1 MGKYNPGGGYLDVSY
16 ALGDW
21 VVTAV
26 DKAVGTIEITKNP
39 KKAVYRTIDG
49 TILAYPEDKLDNNF
63 SHVTARTP
71 SGKLVSMQMDPGVS
85 WDEAMRT
92 LEKAAENLSDAERKG
107 YAKQAVKAVQ
117 NGYQAEEGLFRSYLR
132 PPAKPASAKRAGATV
147 AGVTQAIKSAYSPT
161 AVKPNGDPSSTAQST
176 GQAKPNGDPP
186 TAPSMPA
193 ASIKSAYSPT
203 AVKPPYNPAIPSL
216 PAGVAYKP
224 SYPEAKAVGGCVCR
238 RCNSKNPHAEPNQA
252 DGSYLCFECR

>member
-117 NGYQAEEGLFRSYLR
+117 NGYQA
-132 PPAKPASAKRAGATV
+132 SAKRAGATV

-161 AVKPNGDPSSTAQST
+161 AVKPNGDP
-176 GQAKPNGDPP
+176 P
-186 TAPSMPA
+186 TAPSMPV
-193 ASIKSAYSPT
+193 AS
-203 AVKPPYNPAIPSL
+203 PYNPAIPSL